1 MDSKL
6 NIAIY
11 PGSFDPVTN
20 GHLDIISRASKLF
33 DKVII
38 GISKTSSSKKY
49 LFSDDERLKL
59 LTGNTNDLNNVQPVI
74 FDGLLV
80 DYAQKMDIN
89 VIIRGLRAF
98 SDFESEFQMSLMN
111 RKLNTEINTIFLMPH
126 EKYTHI
132 SSSII
137 KEVFSLKGD
146 ISDYIPNSV
155 LLALQNKYG
164 Y

>member
-1 MDSKL
+1 MENKL

-11 PGSFDPVTN
+11 PGSFDPITN
-20 GHLDIISRASKLF
+20 GHLDIISRSSKLF

-38 GISKTSSSKKY
+38 GISKSSNFKDY
-49 LFSDDERLKL
+49 LFSDEERLQLASNSTKHI
-59 LTGNTNDLNNVQPVI
+59 DNVEPIV

-80 DYAQKMDIN
+80 DFALKNNIN

-111 RKLNTEINTIFLMPH
+111 RKLNSEITPIFMMPH

-132 SSSII
+132 SSSIV

-146 ISDYIPNSV
+146 ISDYVSDPV
-155 LLALQNKYG
+155 LKALNLKYEK
-164 Y
+164 

>member
-11 PGSFDPVTN
+11 PGSFDPITN
-20 GHLDIISRASKLF
+20 GHLDVISRASKLF

-38 GISKTSSSKKY
+38 AISKTSSSKKY

-59 LTGNTNDLNNVQPVI
+59 LIENTNDLNNVQPVI

-111 RKLNTEINTIFLMPH
+111 RKLNAEIDTIFLMPH

-146 ISDYIPNSV
+146 ISDYVPNSV

-164 Y
+164 

>member
-1 MDSKL
+1 MENKL

-11 PGSFDPVTN
+11 PGSFDPITN
-20 GHLDIISRASKLF
+20 GHLDIISRSSKLF

-38 GISKTSSSKKY
+38 GISKSSNFKDY
-49 LFSDDERLKL
+49 LFSDEERLQLASNSTKHI
-59 LTGNTNDLNNVQPVI
+59 DNVEPIV

-80 DYAQKMDIN
+80 DFALKNNIN

-111 RKLNTEINTIFLMPH
+111 RKLNSEITTIFMMPH

-132 SSSII
+132 SSSIV

-146 ISDYIPNSV
+146 ISDYVSDPV
-155 LLALQNKYG
+155 LKALNLKYEK
-164 Y
+164 

>member
-20 GHLDIISRASKLF
+20 GHLDVIYRASKLF

-38 GISKTSSSKKY
+38 AISKTSSSKKY

-59 LTGNTNDLNNVQPVI
+59 LIENTNDLNNVQPVI

-111 RKLNTEINTIFLMPH
+111 RKLNAEIDTIFLMPH

-146 ISDYIPNSV
+146 ISDYVPNSV

-164 Y
+164 